1 MPSVPDSMPMTMPTI
16 AAAASVA
23 NMSALYAVWPPRG
36 AAAPVHSVDPFPF
49 RGQSCKIARM
59 SSEEKKSDLAS
70 TVLSAASGYA
80 VIVLSIVCFIVALIV
95 IAAIVRIVVGASA
108 GV

>member
-1 MPSVPDSMPMTMPTI
+1 
-16 AAAASVA
+16 
-23 NMSALYAVWPPRG
+23 
-36 AAAPVHSVDPFPF
+36 
-49 RGQSCKIARM
+49 M

-95 IAAIVRIVVGASA
+95 IAAIVRIIVGASA